1 MAVPYTFGSATT
13 SIPLSQLDSN
23 FATTITLGNT
33 AIQLGNTVTTLN
45 NMTLGNVTINSGT
58 SNIQTNVANATGV
71 LIEANGGTGT
81 TTGYYG
87 FKNRI
92 INGAMVIDQRNA
104 GASVSVSSGTSGYTA
119 DRWFYEY
126 AGSATGVTVQQV
138 TDAPTGF
145 SNSIKITV
153 GTGASVAAGNYLDF
167 EQKIE
172 GFNTIDFA
180 FGTASASTITLSFWV
195 KSSITGTYSVCLQ
208 NASAGATRGYT
219 TTYTINSANTWE
231 QKSITVAGDTSGT
244 WVGASNACSLNLV
257 LFAGAGSSYQT
268 STLNSW
274 RSGGFAIANTV
285 TNTIIST
292 SGATIQ
298 WSGVQLEKG
307 STATSFD
314 YRPYGTEL
322 ALCQRYFVQYFGTSL
337 YEYAPCY
344 LNGFNTTNAY
354 GWIQVPV
361 PMRASPSVSA
371 STFLINDETGP
382 KVGTSL
388 AIYTASQSNKLV
400 SVLAQAASGITVNR
414 AYNLIANNST
424 SAYIQISS
432 EL

>member
-1 MAVPYTFGSATT
+1 MAYGTVNVDAMTT
-13 SIPLSQLDSN
+13 SDGYTS
-23 FATTITLGNT
+23 A
-33 AIQLGNTVTTLN
+33 
-45 NMTLGNVTINSGT
+45 GT
-58 SNIQTNVANATGV
+58 
-71 LIEANGGTGT
+71 
-81 TTGYYG
+81 YG

-104 GASVSVSSGTSGYTA
+104 GASVSVSNGSTGYMA

-126 AGSATGVTVQQV
+126 GGSATGVTVQQV
-138 TDAPTGF
+138 SDAPTGF

-195 KSSITGTYSVCLQ
+195 KSSIAGTYSICLQ
-208 NASAGATRGYT
+208 NAAAGATRGYT

-231 QKSITVAGDTSGT
+231 QKTITVAGDTSGT
-244 WVGASNACSLNLV
+244 WVGASNACSLNLI

-274 RSGGFAIANTV
+274 RSGGFAIANTA

-298 WSGVQLEKG
+298 WTGVQLEKG

-322 ALCQRYFVQYFGTSL
+322 DLCQRYFEICNFQFTTYANGSNAVIPSHPFKVQK
-337 YEYAPCY
+337 
-344 LNGFNTTNAY
+344 
-354 GWIQVPV
+354 
-361 PMRASPSVSA
+361 RASPTMTNQGLSYGGY
-371 STFLINDETGP
+371 TI
-382 KVGTSL
+382 TSL
-388 AIYTASQSNKLV
+388 TLNCGTPDFSDNYSTVFIAVAGFGVNSAGICRYNTLVTA
-400 SVLAQAASGITVNR
+400 
-414 AYNLIANNST
+414 
-424 SAYIQISS
+424 SS

>member
-1 MAVPYTFGSATT
+1 MALTQVQPGMLASDSQYT
-13 SIPLSQLDSN
+13 
-23 FATTITLGNT
+23 
-33 AIQLGNTVTTLN
+33 
-45 NMTLGNVTINSGT
+45 
-58 SNIQTNVANATGV
+58 
-71 LIEANGGTGT
+71 
-81 TTGYYG
+81 G

-104 GASVSVSSGTSGYTA
+104 GASISVSSGTSGYTA

-180 FGTASASTITLSFWV
+180 FGTASASTITFSFWV

-219 TTYTINSANTWE
+219 TTYTISSANTWE
-231 QKSITVAGDTSGT
+231 QKTITVAGDTSGT
-244 WVGASNACSLNLV
+244 WVGASNACSLNIV

-314 YRPYGTEL
+314 YRPLNTEL
-322 ALCQRYFVQYFGTSL
+322 YLCQRYFEKSYNLDVVAGTATYSGFDL
-337 YEYAPCY
+337 NIGVSDASSNAICSIRYKTPKRIAPTMA
-344 LNGFNTTNAY
+344 FWNAVTGASGTWY
-354 GWIQVPV
+354 VERIGG
-361 PMRASPSVSA
+361 SPSP
-371 STFLINDETGP
+371 T
-382 KVGTSL
+382 
-388 AIYTASQSNKLV
+388 V
-400 SVLAQAASGITVNR
+400 SVDQIGMNGVVIYGAAGNTAWTGCR
-414 AYNLIANNST
+414 FFGQWTATA
-424 SAYIQISS
+424 

>member
-1 MAVPYTFGSATT
+1 MALTQVDGGL
-13 SIPLSQLDSN
+13 LSP
-23 FATTITLGNT
+23 
-33 AIQLGNTVTTLN
+33 
-45 NMTLGNVTINSGT
+45 
-58 SNIQTNVANATGV
+58 TNGQF
-71 LIEANGGTGT
+71 
-81 TTGYYG
+81 YG
-87 FKNRI
+87 FKSRI

-104 GASVSVSSGTSGYTA
+104 GASVSVSSGTSGYMA

-145 SNSIKITV
+145 SNSIKITI

-180 FGTASASTITLSFWV
+180 FGTSSASTITLSFWV
-195 KSSITGTYSVCLQ
+195 KSSIAGTYSICLQ
-208 NASAGATRGYT
+208 NAASGATRGYT
-219 TTYTINSANTWE
+219 TTYTISSANTWE
-231 QKSITVAGDTSGT
+231 QKTITVAGDTSGT
-244 WVGASNACSLNLV
+244 WVGASNACSLNLI

-322 ALCQRYFVQYFGTSL
+322 ALCQRYFFK
-337 YEYAPCY
+337 APCSSNNY
-344 LNGFNTTNAY
+344 DVFAYAESTT
-354 GWIQVPV
+354 QVTFFGKLPT
-361 PMRASPSVSA
+361 PMRTNPTVTPSGTLGLNQNFGGAYAQSVA
-371 STFLINDETGP
+371 NFST
-382 KVGTSL
+382 
-388 AIYTASQSNKLV
+388 QC
-400 SVLAQAASGITVNR
+400 
-414 AYNLIANNST
+414 ST
-424 SAYIQISS
+424 STIAGYSNTFTGLTAGKFYEVDGNAAGGGNYLTFS
-432 EL
+432 AEL

>member
-1 MAVPYTFGSATT
+1 MAYGTVNVDAMTT
-13 SIPLSQLDSN
+13 SDGYTS
-23 FATTITLGNT
+23 A
-33 AIQLGNTVTTLN
+33 
-45 NMTLGNVTINSGT
+45 GT
-58 SNIQTNVANATGV
+58 
-71 LIEANGGTGT
+71 
-81 TTGYYG
+81 YG

-104 GASVSVSSGTSGYTA
+104 GASVSVSNGSTGYMA

-126 AGSATGVTVQQV
+126 GGSATGVTVQQV
-138 TDAPTGF
+138 SDAPTGF

-195 KSSITGTYSVCLQ
+195 KSSIAGTYSICLQ
-208 NASAGATRGYT
+208 NAAAGATRGYT

-231 QKSITVAGDTSGT
+231 QKTITVAGDTSGT
-244 WVGASNACSLNLV
+244 WVGASNACSLNLI

-274 RSGGFAIANTV
+274 RSGGFAIANTA

-298 WSGVQLEKG
+298 WTGVQLEKG

-314 YRPYGTEL
+314 YRPYSAEL
-322 ALCQRYFVQYFGTSL
+322 ELCQRYYETGGFDYGTLFSGNVTSGSNYFATAYFKVTKRAASTITTTNLYATNFPSSASSVGGSNPTVSAQLYRAANGTGVG
-337 YEYAPCY
+337 
-344 LNGFNTTNAY
+344 GFNDS
-354 GWIQVPV
+354 W
-361 PMRASPSVSA
+361 
-371 STFLINDETGP
+371 
-382 KVGTSL
+382 
-388 AIYTASQSNKLV
+388 TAS
-400 SVLAQAASGITVNR
+400 A
-414 AYNLIANNST
+414 
-424 SAYIQISS
+424 